1 MRDDD
6 DANKEGEE
14 RRERTSPFE
23 LKLTT
28 VYLFVKSYIY
38 IYKYICNVKRERHV
52 DVTLHLPTEERAPAS
67 LVLVGEGKK
76 RECWVVVWW

>member
-52 DVTLHLPTEERAPAS
+52 DVTHCRHPYFMDLEI
-67 LVLVGEGKK
+67 KYF
-76 RECWVVVWW
+76 